1 MFNIILLGV
10 WISDKTFPLFFVYFF
25 SLFGYQKRHSFLS
38 LINYFSMFWISDETL
53 PLVFVYYFSVFGYR
67 VKHSFLCLIYFFLLG
82 GKDETF
88 DSPEDTGE
96 EEKHKLSRSAIKP
109 DKIKLTVVKFAEEDP
124 IVKWFLR
131 FLSLLL
137 LLALLFLWVYYR

>member
-1 MFNIILLGV
+1 M
-10 WISDKTFPLFFVYFF
+10 KH
-25 SLFGYQKRHSFLS
+25 SLSCLCT
-38 LINYFSMFWISDETL
+38 N
-53 PLVFVYYFSVFGYR
+53 FSVFGYR
-67 VKHSFLCLIYFFLLG
+67 VKHSFLCVIYFFLLG

-124 IVKWFLR
+124 IVKLVPAVPELLVASCFVVLVGV
-131 FLSLLL
+131 LSLKYCLTCL
-137 LLALLFLWVYYR
+137 Y

>member
-1 MFNIILLGV
+1 M
-10 WISDKTFPLFFVYFF
+10 KH
-25 SLFGYQKRHSFLS
+25 SLSFLFT
-38 LINYFSMFWISDETL
+38 N
-53 PLVFVYYFSVFGYR
+53 FSVFGYR

-96 EEKHKLSRSAIKP
+96 EEKHKLSRSAIKS

-131 FLSLLL
+131 FLSFLL

>member
-1 MFNIILLGV
+1 
-10 WISDKTFPLFFVYFF
+10 
-25 SLFGYQKRHSFLS
+25 
-38 LINYFSMFWISDETL
+38 MFWIETL

-67 VKHSFLCLIYFFLLG
+67 AKHSFLCLICFFLLG

-131 FLSLLL
+131 FLSFLL

>member
-1 MFNIILLGV
+1 M
-10 WISDKTFPLFFVYFF
+10 KH
-25 SLFGYQKRHSFLS
+25 SLSCLCTTS
-38 LINYFSMFWISDETL
+38 LCLDI
-53 PLVFVYYFSVFGYR
+53 GYR
-67 VKHSFLCLIYFFLLG
+67 FLCLIYFFLLG
-82 GKDETF
+82 DKGEIL

-131 FLSLLL
+131 VLSFLL